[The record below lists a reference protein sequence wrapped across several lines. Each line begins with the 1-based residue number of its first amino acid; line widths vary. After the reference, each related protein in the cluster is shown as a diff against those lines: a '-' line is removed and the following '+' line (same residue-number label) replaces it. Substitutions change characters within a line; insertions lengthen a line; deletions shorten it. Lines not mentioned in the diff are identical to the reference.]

1 MLNSTTTDLSV
12 LTRYNTPTIANAIEL
27 FDIRP
32 RDVGFLAPGYACLRP
47 DAAPVAGYAT
57 TCTISS
63 LSPDSLGRRESFD
76 YWEHIEQV
84 PGPRIAFV
92 QDLDPEPRRGCF
104 WGEVNASVHIALGCQ
119 ATVTDGG
126 VRDVDEMRAAGFQA
140 LYRYLCVS
148 HAYVHI
154 VDFGKPL
161 VIDTI
166 VIRPGDL
173 FQIDQ
178 HGALLVPAEVMPDLE
193 AAVREV
199 ERRERPVIE
208 YCRSGAATRAG
219 LVEKV
224 TAHLRN
230 NGKWAPSQ
238 TY

>member
-1 MLNSTTTDLSV
+1 MLNSSTTNLSF

-32 RDVGFLAPGYACLRP
+32 RDQGFLSPGYFCLRP
-47 DAAPVAGYAT
+47 DAPPIAGYAV

-63 LSPDSLGRRESFD
+63 LAPNSHGRRESFE
-76 YWEHIEQV
+76 YWEHIESV

-104 WGEVNASVHIALGCQ
+104 WGEVNASVHMALGCG
-119 ATVTDGG
+119 ATVTNGG

-148 HAYVHI
+148 HAYVHV
-154 VDFGKPL
+154 VDFGKPVTIDGL
-161 VIDTI
+161 VIQ
-166 VIRPGDL
+166 PGDL

-178 HGALLVPAEVMPDLE
+178 HGVLAVPAEVLPHLDEAVLE
-193 AAVREV
+193 I
-199 ERRERPVIE
+199 ERRERPVID
-208 YCRSGAATRAG
+208 YCRSGNASRSG

>member
-1 MLNSTTTDLSV
+1 MLNSVTSDLSI

-32 RDVGFLAPGYACLRP
+32 RDAGFLNPGYFCLRP
-47 DAAPVAGYAT
+47 DAPPIAGYAV
-57 TCTISS
+57 TCAISS
-63 LSPDSLGRRESFD
+63 LGPDSLGRRESFE
-76 YWEHIEQV
+76 YWEHIESV

-104 WGEVNASVHIALGCQ
+104 WGEVNASVHMSLGCV
-119 ATVTDGG
+119 ASVTNGG
-126 VRDVDEMRAAGFQA
+126 VRDVDEMRGAGFQA

-154 VDFGKPL
+154 VDFGKP
-161 VIDTI
+161 VILDGTI
-166 VIRPGDL
+166 IQPGDL

-178 HGALLVPAEVMPDLE
+178 HGALIVPAEVLPHLE
-193 AAVREV
+193 EAVEEI
-199 ERRERPVIE
+199 ERRERPVID
-208 YCRSGAATRAG
+208 YCRGGKATRAG
-219 LVEKV
+219 LVDKV